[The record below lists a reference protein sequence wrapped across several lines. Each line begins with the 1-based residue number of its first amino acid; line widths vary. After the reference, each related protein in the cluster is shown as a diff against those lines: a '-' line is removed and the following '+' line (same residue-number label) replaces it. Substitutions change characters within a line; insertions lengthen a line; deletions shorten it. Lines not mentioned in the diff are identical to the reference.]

1 MSKVP
6 YSFIL
11 DLLSRVDPIVKPMFG
26 CHAIYVGP
34 KLVFI
39 VRKKGKD
46 NDDGVWISIVP
57 EYYENLKKEF
67 PSMRPIEIFGPGSKG
82 WQLLPAD
89 SDDFESTVI
98 KACDLVLI
106 GDERIGKIPKGK
118 GKKKKQ
124 K

>member
-1 MSKVP
+1 MSKIP

-11 DLLSRVDPIVKPMFG
+11 DHLFRLEPVVKPMFG

-34 KLVFI
+34 KIIFI

-46 NDDGVWISIVP
+46 GDDGVWISIVP
-57 EYYENLKKEF
+57 EYYESLKKDF
-67 PSMRPIEIFGPGSKG
+67 PSMRPIEVFGPGSVS
-82 WQLLPAD
+82 WQIIPAD
-89 SDDFESTVI
+89 ADDFESAVI
-98 KACDLVLI
+98 KACDFVLM

-118 GKKKKQ
+118 KKKKS

>member
-1 MSKVP
+1 MSKIP

-11 DLLSRVDPIVKPMFG
+11 DLLAQADPVVKPMFG
-26 CHAIYVGP
+26 CHAIYIGL
-34 KLVFI
+34 KLVFM

-57 EYYENLKKEF
+57 EHYASLKKDF
-67 PSMRPIEIFGPGSKG
+67 PSMRPIEIFGPGSSG

-89 SDDFESTVI
+89 ADDFEGSVI
-98 KACDLVLI
+98 KACELVLL

-118 GKKKKQ
+118 SKKKKA
-124 K
+124 